1 MPIYRLFA
9 FTAFLFLI
17 TAQANSTIKLS
28 VGQWSFDTIQAQQ
41 LQFDIDLT
49 TTGLAII
56 AQAKLLT
63 LDSPIGTV
71 TNLRLRCEELNLLAD
86 TFSCRR
92 GTLSFWQSELGQQN
106 ITFKVMGKPEQKNYT
121 IQINGL
127 RIASARLAA
136 TVYLNNNDWR
146 LIANTAK
153 LNLVEFQKYAM
164 PYLEQNQLEML
175 EEWQIEGNIK
185 LSVDMSGS
193 IDKVTKL
200 LLKVAATSLNITDK
214 DSQYVSEG
222 VALTLDIDANKDKQK
237 WQWQTALKIAKGQA
251 YGDPVFIDFN
261 ATPVTMK
268 ATGIWQQNTD
278 IITVNKAV
286 FNQKDVVKV
295 TAKYKG
301 SIDKIG
307 LLTINLTESKVA
319 DLYTNWLQPFMVG
332 TAIDNVD
339 LDGNIALEYHQ
350 SANNFYVS
358 VDMKDVFIDDKLDRF
373 SIEGITGSLGWTN
386 YDHIMKT
393 DIQWDKAIMY
403 AIPIGRSRFQAQT
416 RSSSLILSQQWNVP
430 LFDGKLKIYKFNLE
444 RPGEQGAKWTF
455 DGQLTPISMELV
467 SHALGWPVLH
477 GQLSGTIPNVSY
489 SNQHIEVEG
498 LLTVNLFEG
507 TTIIKDL
514 QLDQPFGALPQ
525 LYANVE
531 MKGMDLSIL
540 SRTFDFGEI
549 SGKLDGKILGLRLSN
564 WRPVEMD
571 AYFATPENDKSRHR
585 ISQKAINNLSKVG
598 GGVGGALQRSFLRFF
613 EDFSYKR
620 LGLSCKLHNEVCEM
634 SGVGE
639 AENGYYIVKG
649 GGFPPRINVVGYT
662 RRVDWPDLI
671 KRLKAVSQSSEPIV
685 IE

>member
-9 FTAFLFLI
+9 FTTFLFLT

-49 TTGLAII
+49 NTGLAIV
-56 AQAKLLT
+56 AQAKSLT
-63 LDSPIGTV
+63 LDPPIGTV
-71 TNLRLRCEELNLLAD
+71 TNLKLRCEELKLLAD

-106 ITFKVMGKPEQKNYT
+106 IIFKVMGKPEQKNYT

-127 RIASARLAA
+127 HIASAKLAA

-153 LNLVEFQKYAM
+153 LNLVEFQKYAT

-214 DSQYVSEG
+214 DSEYVSED

-278 IITVNKAV
+278 IITVNKAA

-319 DLYTNWLQPFMVG
+319 DLYTNWLQPFVVG
-332 TAIDNVD
+332 TAIDNID

-350 SANNFYVS
+350 SANNYYVS

-416 RSSSLILSQQWNVP
+416 RTSSLTLSKQWNIP
-430 LFDGKLKIYKFNLE
+430 LFDGELKIYKFNLH
-444 RPGEQGAKWTF
+444 RPGEQAAKWIF

-477 GQLSGTIPNVSY
+477 GQLSGIIPNVSY
-489 SNQHIEVEG
+489 SNQNIEVEG
-498 LLTVNLFEG
+498 SLTVNLFEG
-507 TTIIKDL
+507 TTSIKDL
-514 QLDQPFGALPQ
+514 QLYQPFGALPQ